1 VFAPTSSTR
10 PVPAHRAAGHLHVL
24 LAACLWGTTGT
35 VRTFV
40 PAASN
45 LSIAAIRI
53 TVGGAVLLAT
63 RRPAGSLRSSP
74 LLLLVLG
81 AAAIITYQTAFFVAA
96 DRTGVAIGTVVTI
109 GSAPAVAGVLGA
121 VRERAWPSGRFVL
134 ATAGAV
140 AGCAVL
146 AGGGESAGAD
156 PTGIGLA
163 VLSGSAYAVYTTVVS
178 ALLGRGHD
186 GRTVTAALFGLAA
199 LVMAPTLLTGSA
211 GWVLTARGL
220 PIAVY
225 LGGAATAGGYLLLAR
240 GLRTT
245 PPATATTLTLLEPA
259 VAALLGWALLHE
271 HLGPSGLTGLALIAA
286 SLALLVT
293 GGSPRSSRRTRR

>member
-1 VFAPTSSTR
+1 VFAPTR
-10 PVPAHRAAGHLHVL
+10 PAPAHRAAGHLHVL

-45 LSIAAIRI
+45 LSIAAMRI
-53 TVGGAVLLAT
+53 TLGGAVLLAA
-63 RRPAGSLRSSP
+63 RRRAAPMPSEP
-74 LLLLVLG
+74 VLLLLG

-96 DRTGVAIGTVVTI
+96 DRTGVAIGTAVTI
-109 GSAPAVAGVLGA
+109 GSAPAVAGLLGA
-121 VRERAWPSGRFVL
+121 VRQRAWPPARFVV

-140 AGCAVL
+140 AGCVVL
-146 AGGGESAGAD
+146 VGGGHAGGAD
-156 PTGIGLA
+156 PVGIGLA

-199 LVMAPTLLTGSA
+199 LVMAPTLLSGAA
-211 GWVLTARGL
+211 GWVVTARGL

-225 LGGAATAGGYLLLAR
+225 LGAVTTAGGYLLLAR

-259 VAALLGWALLHE
+259 VAALLGWLVLHE
-271 HLGPSGLTGLALIAA
+271 HLGPTVLAGQALIAA
-286 SLALLVT
+286 SLAVLVS
-293 GGSPRSSRRTRR
+293 GGSSGSSRRTRR